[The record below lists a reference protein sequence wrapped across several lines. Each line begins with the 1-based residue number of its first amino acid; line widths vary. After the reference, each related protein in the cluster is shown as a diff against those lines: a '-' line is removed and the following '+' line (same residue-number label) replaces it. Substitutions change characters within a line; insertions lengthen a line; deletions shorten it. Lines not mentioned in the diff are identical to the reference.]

1 MIGVSRPASYDVGD
15 LIRPLQKTEPDLAMT
30 IHKSFMTVLALVFA
44 LASASLSAQETYT
57 LRLAETWGPNSPI
70 LGETTRHMASMAEK
84 MSGGRLQFR
93 IDSSNKHKAPFGI
106 FDMVKAGQYDMGHTA
121 SYYYKGSIPNA
132 MYFTTVPFGMI
143 APEQYAWFYYGGGME
158 LMEKVYRPH
167 GLLSFPGGNTGNQM
181 GGWFREEIKSVEDLQ
196 GLKMRTPGF
205 AGEVM
210 SEVGVAVTNIPPGE
224 LYSSLE
230 RGTIDALE
238 WVGPALD
245 FQMGFHQ
252 IAKYYY
258 SGWQEPG
265 AEVQFL
271 INEKTWNKL
280 PEELQEVLR
289 VAMRTAAYDMYIQS
303 MHESGVA
310 WDRMK
315 EDYPDV
321 THKTFPP
328 EVIEA
333 LRDATEK
340 LLAEEAEKDELAREI
355 ITSQQDYLKQVRQWT
370 NISDKAYLNSVS
382 GE

>member
-1 MIGVSRPASYDVGD
+1 MP
-15 LIRPLQKTEPDLAMT
+15 IRAILFSLVAAVAFTFSVTAM
-30 IHKSFMTVLALVFA
+30 
-44 LASASLSAQETYT
+44 AQETYR

-70 LGETTRHMASMAEK
+70 LGETTRHMAAMVER
-84 MSGGRLQFR
+84 MSAGRLQIR

-106 FDMVKAGQYDMGHTA
+106 FEMVKAGQYDMGHTA
-121 SYYYKGSIPNA
+121 SYYYKGLIPNA

-181 GGWFREEIKSVEDLQ
+181 GGWFRKEINSLEDLQ

-210 SEVGVAVTNIPPGE
+210 AEVGVAVTNIPPGE
-224 LYSSLE
+224 LYTALE

-245 FQMGFHQ
+245 FEMGFHQ
-252 IAKYYY
+252 IASYYY
-258 SGWQEPG
+258 SGWQEPA

-271 INEKTWNKL
+271 INEKSWSKL
-280 PEELQEVLR
+280 PEDLQEILR
-289 VAMRTAAYDMYIQS
+289 VAMRTAAYDMYAQS
-303 MHESGVA
+303 MHLSGEA
-310 WDRMK
+310 WAKMK
-315 EDYPDV
+315 ENYPDV
-321 THKTFPP
+321 RHQTFPP
-328 EVIEA
+328 AVIDA
-333 LRDATEK
+333 LREATEK
-340 LLAEEAEKDELAREI
+340 LLAEAAANDELASEI
-355 ITSQQDYLKQVRQWT
+355 INSQRSYLKQIRQWT

-382 GE
+382 TDTGD

>member
-1 MIGVSRPASYDVGD
+1 
-15 LIRPLQKTEPDLAMT
+15 MT
-30 IHKSFMTVLALVFA
+30 IRKSFMTVLALVFA

-167 GLLSFPGGNTGNQM
+167 GLLSFPGDNTGNQM
-181 GGWFREEIKSVEDLQ
+181 GGWFREEINSVEDLQ

-224 LYSSLE
+224 LYSALE

-252 IAKYYY
+252 IAKY
-258 SGWQEPG
+258 
-265 AEVQFL
+265 
-271 INEKTWNKL
+271 
-280 PEELQEVLR
+280 
-289 VAMRTAAYDMYIQS
+289 
-303 MHESGVA
+303 
-310 WDRMK
+310 
-315 EDYPDV
+315 
-321 THKTFPP
+321 
-328 EVIEA
+328 
-333 LRDATEK
+333 
-340 LLAEEAEKDELAREI
+340 
-355 ITSQQDYLKQVRQWT
+355 
-370 NISDKAYLNSVS
+370 
-382 GE
+382 

>member
-1 MIGVSRPASYDVGD
+1 MRK
-15 LIRPLQKTEPDLAMT
+15 LIVAT
-30 IHKSFMTVLALVFA
+30 LALAATLATSSA
-44 LASASLSAQETYT
+44 LAEETYN

-70 LGETTRHMASMAEK
+70 LGETSKHMAEMAET
-84 MSGGRLQFR
+84 MSGGRLKIR

-106 FDMVKAGQYDMGHTA
+106 FDLVRNGQYDMGHTA

-143 APEQYAWFYYGGGME
+143 APEQYAWFYHGGGME
-158 LMEKVYRPH
+158 LAQKVYQPF

-181 GGWFREEIKSVEDLQ
+181 GGWFRDEITSLDDLK
-196 GLKMRTPGF
+196 GIKMRTPGF

-210 SEVGVAVTNIPPGE
+210 SELGVAVTNIPPGE
-224 LYSSLE
+224 LYSALE

-245 FQMGFHQ
+245 LQMGFHQ

-265 AEVQFL
+265 AEIQFL

-280 PEELQEVLR
+280 PEDLQEILR

-303 MHESGVA
+303 THESGVA
-310 WDRMK
+310 WSRMQ

-328 EVIEA
+328 EVISA
-333 LRDATEK
+333 LRDVTER
-340 LLAEEAEKDELAREI
+340 LLKEASDADPLAKEI
-355 ITSQQDYLKQVRQWT
+355 ITSQQEYLKQVRQWT
-370 NISDKAYLNSVS
+370 NISDKAYLNSVAN
-382 GE
+382 E

>member
-1 MIGVSRPASYDVGD
+1 
-15 LIRPLQKTEPDLAMT
+15 
-30 IHKSFMTVLALVFA
+30 
-44 LASASLSAQETYT
+44 
-57 LRLAETWGPNSPI
+57 
-70 LGETTRHMASMAEK
+70 MASMAEK

-181 GGWFREEIKSVEDLQ
+181 GGWFREEINSVEDLQ

-224 LYSSLE
+224 LYSALE

>member
-1 MIGVSRPASYDVGD
+1 M
-15 LIRPLQKTEPDLAMT
+15 LTFKPLLT
-30 IHKSFMTVLALVFA
+30 SLALMLS
-44 LASASLSAQETYT
+44 LASTSLLAQETYT
-57 LRLAETWGPNSPI
+57 IRLAETWGPNSPI
-70 LGETTRHMASMAEK
+70 LGETPRNMAAMAEK
-84 MSGGRLQFR
+84 MSNGRLKFR

-143 APEQYAWFYYGGGME
+143 APEQYAWFYHGGGME
-158 LMEKVYRPH
+158 LMQKVYQPH

-181 GGWFREEIKSVEDLQ
+181 GGWFREEIETVEDLQ

-224 LYSSLE
+224 LYSALE

-271 INEKTWNKL
+271 VNEKTWNKL
-280 PEELQEVLR
+280 PPELQEILR
-289 VAMRTAAYDMYIQS
+289 VSMRTAAYDMYIQS
-303 MHESGVA
+303 THESGIA

-328 EVIEA
+328 EVLEA
-333 LRDATEK
+333 LREATDK
-340 LLAEEAEKDELAREI
+340 LLAEAAQKDELAKEI
-355 ITSQQDYLKQVRQWT
+355 ITSQHDYLKQVRQWT

-382 GE
+382 SE

>member
-1 MIGVSRPASYDVGD
+1 MSIRTTLLAAAAVAVSAVSSPAVS
-15 LIRPLQKTEPDLAMT
+15 K
-30 IHKSFMTVLALVFA
+30 
-44 LASASLSAQETYT
+44 ETYT

-70 LGETTRHMASMAEK
+70 LGETTRHFEEMAET
-84 MSGGRLQFR
+84 MSGGRLQIR

-106 FDMVKAGQYDMGHTA
+106 FDLVRHGQYDMGHTA
-121 SYYYKGSIPNA
+121 SYYYKGTIPNA
-132 MYFTTVPFGMI
+132 MYFTTVPFGML

-158 LMEKVYRPH
+158 LMQKVYEPY

-181 GGWFREEIKSVEDLQ
+181 GGWFNKEINSLEDLK

-210 SEVGVAVTNIPPGE
+210 SELGVAVTNLPPGE
-224 LYSSLE
+224 LYTALE

-245 FQMGFHQ
+245 FPMGFHQ

-271 INEKTWNKL
+271 VNQETWNEL
-280 PEELQEVLR
+280 PKELQEILR
-289 VAMRTAAYDMYIQS
+289 VAMRTAAYDMYAKS
-303 MHESGVA
+303 TNDSAEA

-315 EDYPDV
+315 EDYPNV
-321 THKTFPP
+321 EHKVFPP
-328 EVIEA
+328 EVINA
-333 LRDATEK
+333 LRETTHR
-340 LLAEEAEKDELAREI
+340 LLNEEAENDPLAREI
-355 ITSQQDYLKQVRQWT
+355 IASQKEYLRKVRKWT
-370 NISDKAYLNSVS
+370 NISDKAYLNSVADQ
-382 GE
+382 

>member
-1 MIGVSRPASYDVGD
+1 
-15 LIRPLQKTEPDLAMT
+15 MT

-84 MSGGRLQFR
+84 MSGGRLKFR

-355 ITSQQDYLKQVRQWT
+355 ITSQRDYLKQVRQWT

>member
-1 MIGVSRPASYDVGD
+1 
-15 LIRPLQKTEPDLAMT
+15 
-30 IHKSFMTVLALVFA
+30 
-44 LASASLSAQETYT
+44 
-57 LRLAETWGPNSPI
+57 
-70 LGETTRHMASMAEK
+70 
-84 MSGGRLQFR
+84 
-93 IDSSNKHKAPFGI
+93 
-106 FDMVKAGQYDMGHTA
+106 
-121 SYYYKGSIPNA
+121 
-132 MYFTTVPFGMI
+132 MYFTTVPFGML
-143 APEQYAWFYYGGGME
+143 AQEQYAWFYYGGGME

-181 GGWFREEIKSVEDLQ
+181 GGWFREEIKSVDDLK

-224 LYSSLE
+224 LYSALE

-271 INEKTWNKL
+271 INQKTWDKL
-280 PEELQEVLR
+280 PTELQEILR
-289 VAMRTAAYDMYIQS
+289 VSMRTAAYDMYIQS
-303 MHESGVA
+303 THQSGIA

-328 EVIEA
+328 EVIDA
-333 LRDATEK
+333 LRSATKK
-340 LLAEEAEKDELAREI
+340 LLAEEAQKDELAKEI
-355 ITSQQDYLKQVRQWT
+355 INSQRNYLEQVRQWT

>member
-1 MIGVSRPASYDVGD
+1 M
-15 LIRPLQKTEPDLAMT
+15 LIRTMLFSLMA
-30 IHKSFMTVLALVFA
+30 A
-44 LASASLSAQETYT
+44 LAVTFPATAMAQETYR

-70 LGETTRHMASMAEK
+70 LGDTTRHMAAMVEK
-84 MSGGRLQFR
+84 MSAGRLQIR

-106 FDMVKAGQYDMGHTA
+106 FNMVKAGQYDMGHTA
-121 SYYYKGSIPNA
+121 SYYYKGLIPNA

-143 APEQYAWFYYGGGME
+143 ASEQYAWFYFGGGME

-181 GGWFREEIKSVEDLQ
+181 GGWFRKEINSVEDLQ

-210 SEVGVAVTNIPPGE
+210 AELGVAVTNIPPGE
-224 LYSSLE
+224 LYTALE

-252 IAKYYY
+252 IARYYY
-258 SGWQEPG
+258 SGWQEPA

-271 INEKTWNKL
+271 INEKSWEKL
-280 PEELQEVLR
+280 PEDLQEILR
-289 VAMRTAAYDMYIQS
+289 VAMRTAAYDMYAQS
-303 MHESGVA
+303 MHLSGEA
-310 WDRMK
+310 WAKMQ
-315 EDYPDV
+315 ENYPEV
-321 THKTFPP
+321 SHETFPP
-328 EVIEA
+328 EVIDA

-340 LLAEEAEKDELAREI
+340 LLAEAAKEGGLASEI
-355 ITSQQDYLKQVRQWT
+355 ISSQRSYLRQIRQWT

-382 GE
+382 TDTGD

>member
-1 MIGVSRPASYDVGD
+1 MMTRLFRMAAVTLLFSVS
-15 LIRPLQKTEPDLAMT
+15 
-30 IHKSFMTVLALVFA
+30 
-44 LASASLSAQETYT
+44 SLSLAEENFT
-57 LRLAETWGPNSPI
+57 LRLAQTWGPNSPI
-70 LGETTRHMASMAEK
+70 LGETVQHMADMAET
-84 MSGGRLQFR
+84 MSAGRLKIR
-93 IDSSNKHKAPFGI
+93 IDASNKHKAPFGI
-106 FDMVKAGQYDMGHTA
+106 FDLVRNGQYDMGHTA
-121 SYYYKGSIPNA
+121 SYYYKGTIPNA

-143 APEQYAWFYYGGGME
+143 APEQYAWFYHGEGME
-158 LMEKVYRPH
+158 LMQKVYEPY

-181 GGWFREEIKSVEDLQ
+181 GGWFREEIKSVDDLK

-210 SEVGVAVTNIPPGE
+210 SELGVAVTNLPPGE
-224 LYSSLE
+224 LYSALE

-245 FQMGFHQ
+245 FRMGFHQ

-271 INEKTWNKL
+271 INQKTWESL
-280 PEELQEVLR
+280 PKDLQEILR

-303 MHESGVA
+303 YDESGAA
-310 WDRMK
+310 WARMQ

-333 LRDATEK
+333 LRGATNK
-340 LLAEEAEKDELAREI
+340 LLKEAAEKDELAKEI
-355 ITSQQDYLKQVRQWT
+355 ITSQREYLSKVRQWT
-370 NISDKAYLNSVS
+370 NISDKAYLDSVAT
-382 GE
+382 E

>member
-1 MIGVSRPASYDVGD
+1 MNI
-15 LIRPLQKTEPDLAMT
+15 L
-30 IHKSFMTVLALVFA
+30 KSFLFTLVLS
-44 LASASLSAQETYT
+44 LASTSLAAQETYT
-57 LRLAETWGPNSPI
+57 IRLAETWGPNSPI
-70 LGETTRHMASMAEK
+70 LGETPRNMAAMAEK
-84 MSGGRLQFR
+84 MSGGRLKFR

-143 APEQYAWFYYGGGME
+143 APEQYAWFYYGDGME
-158 LMEKVYRPH
+158 LMQKVYRPH

-181 GGWFREEIKSVEDLQ
+181 GGWFREEIESVEDLQ

-210 SEVGVAVTNIPPGE
+210 AEVGVAVTNIPPGE
-224 LYSSLE
+224 LYSALE

-280 PEELQEVLR
+280 PAELQEILR

-303 MHESGVA
+303 THASGVA

-333 LRDATEK
+333 LREATEK
-340 LLAEEAEKDELAREI
+340 LLAEEAQRDELAREI

-382 GE
+382 SE